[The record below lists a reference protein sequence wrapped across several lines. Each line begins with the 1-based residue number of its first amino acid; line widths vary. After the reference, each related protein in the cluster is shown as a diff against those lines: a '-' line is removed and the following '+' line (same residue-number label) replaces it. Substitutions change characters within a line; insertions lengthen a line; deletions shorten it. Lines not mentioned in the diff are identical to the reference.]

1 MTKTL
6 DRIQT
11 LVAHNEVRV
20 SLHGSEELAADD
32 VQVRDVIAGVATA
45 VMVEDYP
52 DYPKGR
58 CCLVLQP
65 GCGESPGSCSLGY
78 SLRTG
83 VACCC
88 RHGIQTRPL
97 AMGPVVAKEAEVSV
111 RSIMQFVRG
120 GAFAAEVN
128 VEIVEEERGW
138 APYLSLQD
146 AYKLDDVRDA
156 LRAGDVDRASRLADR
171 VYRLTP
177 VDVSGE
183 TTGRTDDV
191 NRIV

>member
-1 MTKTL
+1 MCVCRCRLSTTGGTPSAL
-6 DRIQT
+6 
-11 LVAHNEVRV
+11 LP
-20 SLHGSEELAADD
+20 SAA
-32 VQVRDVIAGVATA
+32 A
-45 VMVEDYP
+45 
-52 DYPKGR
+52 
-58 CCLVLQP
+58 

-83 VACCC
+83 VACCR

-97 AMGPVVAKEAEVSV
+97 AMGPIVAKEAEVSV

-128 VEIVEEERGW
+128 VEIVEGERGW